1 MYYKV
6 KNITFRGDGFHI
18 KQADSNVSPTTYYN
32 VTVPFDVNNE
42 EEYKKNVTDLCKQIM
57 DGNYHM
63 MKGMLSIIY
72 AKADGGKTDY
82 SLIDLETRIHN
93 FANSVTQRDTA
104 ETVCKIKGVGNK
116 ISEIIADDFLI
127 PLIKNGSF
135 NRHQLM
141 ADLKEYNDFELPKQI
156 DKTLEELKV
165 KNDWYFTSCGKLKIF
180 EGYDVADS
188 QLDNC
193 TYIFREEDYDRQN
206 IGTLHNKDKAIA
218 VPSNPKT
225 FSYLYNATDYWLI
238 ASEKGFS
245 PAPDISQYKEMKD
258 LYIQIKDFAS
268 EKGYTDIVDKCD
280 EVVDKLNT
288 LIPKDQL
295 HETDKDKYEEPDIER

>member
-104 ETVCKIKGVGNK
+104 IINTIAVILNVDTITGTDINCSSVIK
-116 ISEIIADDFLI
+116 ELFLI
-127 PLIKNGSF
+127 S
-135 NRHQLM
+135 
-141 ADLKEYNDFELPKQI
+141 
-156 DKTLEELKV
+156 
-165 KNDWYFTSCGKLKIF
+165 
-180 EGYDVADS
+180 
-188 QLDNC
+188 
-193 TYIFREEDYDRQN
+193 
-206 IGTLHNKDKAIA
+206 
-218 VPSNPKT
+218 
-225 FSYLYNATDYWLI
+225 
-238 ASEKGFS
+238 
-245 PAPDISQYKEMKD
+245 
-258 LYIQIKDFAS
+258 
-268 EKGYTDIVDKCD
+268 
-280 EVVDKLNT
+280 
-288 LIPKDQL
+288 
-295 HETDKDKYEEPDIER
+295 